1 MSLAIAPA
9 EDYATRMDW
18 VLAFAPTATKQQPFG
33 YTFHPTRAN
42 YPPLRVLFR
51 YRRRGPRAAFTAG
64 RPQAALRANG

>member
-1 MSLAIAPA
+1 LAIAPA

-51 YRRRGPRAAFTAG
+51 YRRRGPRAAASVP
-64 RPQAALRANG
+64 RLQRSSRANG